1 MTESIGDNARQQIKA
16 FIERIERINV
26 DRDALLEDRREVQAE
41 AKAVGFDVKALN
53 RVIRAR
59 KQDRQTRMEEDAI
72 FELYMGAVE
81 G

>member
-1 MTESIGDNARQQIKA
+1 MTEAIGDNARQQIKA

-26 DRDALLEDRREVQAE
+26 DRDALLEDRREVQGE
-41 AKAVGFDVKALN
+41 AKAMGFDVKALN
-53 RVIRAR
+53 RVIRER
-59 KQDRQTRMEEDAI
+59 KKDRQTRMEEDAI